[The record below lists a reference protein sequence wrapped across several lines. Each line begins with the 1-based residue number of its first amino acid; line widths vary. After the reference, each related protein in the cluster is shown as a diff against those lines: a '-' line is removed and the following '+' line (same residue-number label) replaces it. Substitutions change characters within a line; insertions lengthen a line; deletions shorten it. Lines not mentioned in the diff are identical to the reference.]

1 MAEILQNELHPADIA
16 QKLKELYQDKKIEQ
30 FYEEIEQI
38 SHDILG
44 DVILELPEKLK
55 DKMYERLSDDILVDI
70 LGELET
76 DDATDILQDIEDQD
90 KQKAQKLLGSLDQE
104 DQDDIK
110 WLKRYSED
118 EAGAFMQTELF
129 EATLTDTIAQ
139 SIENLKKLKLQNDIE
154 NVHQIFITNNDRSL
168 VAVVTL
174 EELLIQDFSKTYQ
187 EIIDFD
193 SDKYTPISVNAD
205 DDINDIVK
213 IFEKYDLSVLAVTG
227 YKERLLGRITNDDIY
242 DIIQESATEQIYN
255 LAGVNEEVESE
266 EKFWAIS
273 RKRITWLSINLIT
286 AILVSV
292 VIGFYDK
299 TIEAYVALA
308 VLMPIIASMGGNAG
322 TQTLAVVVRQL
333 ALGEVDLEHS
343 KIVILKEAYLAL
355 LNGFVFSF
363 VAGSIAYFWYNQ
375 WLLGAVMALS
385 MIINLF
391 SAGFFGTVIPLI
403 LKKFEIDPAIGSTV
417 ILTTITDVVG
427 FFSFLALA
435 SYFLI

>member
-1 MAEILQNELHPADIA
+1 
-16 QKLKELYQDKKIEQ
+16 
-30 FYEEIEQI
+30 
-38 SHDILG
+38 
-44 DVILELPEKLK
+44 
-55 DKMYERLSDDILVDI
+55 
-70 LGELET
+70 
-76 DDATDILQDIEDQD
+76 
-90 KQKAQKLLGSLDQE
+90 
-104 DQDDIK
+104 
-110 WLKRYSED
+110 
-118 EAGAFMQTELF
+118 MQTELF

-333 ALGEVDLEHS
+333 ALGEVDLERS

-355 LNGFVFSF
+355 LNGLVFSF
-363 VAGSIAYFWYNQ
+363 AAGSIAYFWYNQ

-435 SYFLI
+435 SHFLI

>member
-1 MAEILQNELHPADIA
+1 M
-16 QKLKELYQDKKIEQ
+16 
-30 FYEEIEQI
+30 
-38 SHDILG
+38 
-44 DVILELPEKLK
+44 
-55 DKMYERLSDDILVDI
+55 
-70 LGELET
+70 
-76 DDATDILQDIEDQD
+76 
-90 KQKAQKLLGSLDQE
+90 
-104 DQDDIK
+104 
-110 WLKRYSED
+110 
-118 EAGAFMQTELF
+118 
-129 EATLTDTIAQ
+129 
-139 SIENLKKLKLQNDIE
+139 
-154 NVHQIFITNNDRSL
+154 
-168 VAVVTL
+168 
-174 EELLIQDFSKTYQ
+174 
-187 EIIDFD
+187 
-193 SDKYTPISVNAD
+193 
-205 DDINDIVK
+205 
-213 IFEKYDLSVLAVTG
+213 LAVTG

-322 TQTLAVVVRQL
+322 TQPLAVVVRQL
-333 ALGEVDLEHS
+333 ALGEVDLERS

-355 LNGFVFSF
+355 LNGLVFSF
-363 VAGSIAYFWYNQ
+363 AAGSIAYFWYNQ